1 MNQQQLGAVQMTTA
15 MALSGGVGVWA
26 TWAALPSFAV
36 VFWRCVFGFI
46 ALLAFM
52 LFTGRIHRGWI
63 TRSQMLW
70 SLAAGTTLVL
80 NWVCFFQ
87 SFHYVS
93 IGVAT
98 IVYQAQPL
106 LVVVGGM
113 VFFKERM
120 GLNRWLWL
128 GLGLMG
134 MVLLVLARG
143 GVSLSGDQYL
153 LGIVLALAAA
163 SFYAAGTL
171 VAKHMPKTPATTVTL
186 MQVLV
191 GIGIM
196 LPFGVWAHVPQT
208 SVQWM
213 SVTMLGVVN
222 TALMMSLVYAAIS
235 RLPTYVFAALSFVY
249 PLVAVLLDWW
259 VFGHMLNGWQIFATG
274 LILLAVAG
282 MNLNWTFSR
291 KTKRPESPS
300 RC

>member
-52 LFTGRIHRGWI
+52 LFTGRIHRCWI

-128 GLGLMG
+128 GLGLLG
-134 MVLLVLARG
+134 MV
-143 GVSLSGDQYL
+143 
-153 LGIVLALAAA
+153 I
-163 SFYAAGTL
+163 
-171 VAKHMPKTPATTVTL
+171 
-186 MQVLV
+186 
-191 GIGIM
+191 
-196 LPFGVWAHVPQT
+196 LPF
-208 SVQWM
+208 
-213 SVTMLGVVN
+213 
-222 TALMMSLVYAAIS
+222 LMDRIS
-235 RLPTYVFAALSFVY
+235 RIKYSSM
-249 PLVAVLLDWW
+249 VAYRRWLDE
-259 VFGHMLNGWQIFATG
+259 
-274 LILLAVAG
+274 AVHGCRTRA
-282 MNLNWTFSR
+282 NEWHSLQHRSNF
-291 KTKRPESPS
+291 
-300 RC
+300 

>member
-106 LVVVGGM
+106 LVVVGGDQPPH
-113 VFFKERM
+113 RPPRHP
-120 GLNRWLWL
+120 GTACRW
-128 GLGLMG
+128 
-134 MVLLVLARG
+134 RRT
-143 GVSLSGDQYL
+143 
-153 LGIVLALAAA
+153 AAA
-163 SFYAAGTL
+163 
-171 VAKHMPKTPATTVTL
+171 H
-186 MQVLV
+186 
-191 GIGIM
+191 
-196 LPFGVWAHVPQT
+196 
-208 SVQWM
+208 
-213 SVTMLGVVN
+213 
-222 TALMMSLVYAAIS
+222 
-235 RLPTYVFAALSFVY
+235 PT
-249 PLVAVLLDWW
+249 
-259 VFGHMLNGWQIFATG
+259 
-274 LILLAVAG
+274 
-282 MNLNWTFSR
+282 
-291 KTKRPESPS
+291 
-300 RC
+300 